1 MKALTRTLVFALA
14 LACCAAAARQSLASN
29 NSAPPVQDPGAA
41 DNTAARARAFADS
54 NAGAGQTNDAAKS
67 NDRAASDGGA
77 RPADKAGANESSK
90 AGDGVKAGED
100 PKVKAD
106 ENSKA
111 KTGDDSRAPGAARDA
126 DPTSV
131 YRVGVGD
138 VLDIRLLNA
147 PRTRR
152 STLYTV
158 LEGGLLD
165 YPLAGKPRVVA
176 GLTTDEIA
184 ARLAGSF
191 RLRSLF
197 AQPPRLLVSV
207 REYASHAVTVEGL
220 VREPGTKIIQREA
233 VPLYVVVADAQPRR
247 EAGVAVVR
255 CHVDGR
261 ETLVDLSDL
270 ALMKTPVHA
279 GDSVLVQESRRHFF
293 DIEGLV
299 AQPGKKELHAGMTV
313 TQAVMQAGGVVPPKS
328 LGAKELER
336 LRAAYGLPAGSR
348 AAYLVVVA
356 RRGADE
362 RPQTTTYNLKE
373 IEEGRTPDPALRPG
387 DRVLVIH

>member
-1 MKALTRTLVFALA
+1 MKVLPRIVVAAAFALA
-14 LACCAAAARQSLASN
+14 ACAAPRAAV
-29 NSAPPVQDPGAA
+29 PVQDGAA
-41 DNTAARARAFADS
+41 D
-54 NAGAGQTNDAAKS
+54 
-67 NDRAASDGGA
+67 
-77 RPADKAGANESSK
+77 ADKIRTSESS
-90 AGDGVKAGED
+90 
-100 PKVKAD
+100 P
-106 ENSKA
+106 
-111 KTGDDSRAPGAARDA
+111 APGAARDV

-147 PRTRR
+147 PRSRR
-152 STLYTV
+152 STLYAV

-184 ARLAGSF
+184 ARLAASF

-207 REYASHAVTVEGL
+207 REYASHAVTVDGL

-261 ETLVDLSDL
+261 ETHVDLSDL
-270 ALMKTPVHA
+270 AVMKTPVHA

-299 AQPGKKELHAGMTV
+299 ARLGNKEMHARMTDP
-313 TQAVMQAGGVVPPKS
+313 QAVMHACGLAPPKS

-336 LRAAYGLPAGSR
+336 LKAAYGLPAASR
-348 AAYLVVVA
+348 SAYLVVVA

-362 RPQTTTYNLKE
+362 RPQTTAYNLKE
-373 IEEGRTPDPALRPG
+373 IEEGRAPDPALRPG